1 MFLSLR
7 KGDKNMSKI
16 RKIKETETG
25 RNIMFQDIDNH
36 HIMSRQELV
45 DRIKKSDSVYNNFY
59 YVRKINGIDTPV
71 SKPDGNKKN
80 NLG

>member
-1 MFLSLR
+1 
-7 KGDKNMSKI
+7 MSKI

-45 DRIKKSDSVYNNFY
+45 DRIKKPDSVYNNLY

>member
-1 MFLSLR
+1 
-7 KGDKNMSKI
+7 MSKI

>member
-1 MFLSLR
+1 MA
-7 KGDKNMSKI
+7 KVIVIGK
-16 RKIKETETG
+16 TESG
-25 RNIMFQDIDNH
+25 RNNMFQDIDNH

-45 DRIKKSDSVYNNFY
+45 DRIKNPNSVYNNFY

>member
-7 KGDKNMSKI
+7 KGDKNMAKVI
-16 RKIKETETG
+16 AIGETETG

-36 HIMSRQELV
+36 HMMSRQEFV
-45 DRIKKSDSVYNNFY
+45 NRIKNPNSVYNNFY

>member
-7 KGDKNMSKI
+7 KGDKNISKI

-25 RNIMFQDIDNH
+25 RNIMFQGIDNH

-45 DRIKKSDSVYNNFY
+45 DRIKKPDSVYNNFY